1 MCSEQWREERKRML
15 HLCNEE
21 SRELTRDCIEDAL
34 LRLLR
39 EKDFKDISVTDIA
52 TKAGVSRGAY
62 YRNYESKEDIFRCIM
77 KKKFESAYLYMRQRE
92 QGVDPYAFWCGMFE
106 RILEDLAFYQI
117 AVKIKQEIVLLE
129 YFNEMATHLVLGGNV
144 SRRVSHYE
152 LLYYAGASYNVIIGW
167 IKNGAKE
174 TPTEMAAIIT
184 PLMEEIK

>member
-52 TKAGVSRGAY
+52 AKAGVSRGAY
-62 YRNYESKEDIFRCIM
+62 YRNYESKEDIFRCIL

-92 QGVDPYAFWCGMFE
+92 QGIDPYAFWCGMFE
-106 RILEDLAFYQI
+106 ELLNDMSFYRL

-129 YFNEMATHLVLGGNV
+129 YFNEMAVHLRPNAKD
-144 SRRVSHYE
+144 VSHYE
-152 LLYYAGASYNVIIGW
+152 TLFYTGASYNVIIGW